1 MEKELIKQQKQI
13 TQLELCVADIKQQF
27 KAKDNEL
34 KKERQ
39 RVREMEALV
48 QKFQTDLYNSMVL
61 IQEPKKFKKSIRK
74 MYNLYVQ
81 DPDVVDTAKIDATI
95 QEEFLRQR
103 QHLEK
108 NVASLKKNLDTSTQV
123 HNVQYSKILKE
134 NTSLLREI
142 NDMRVKMKELRSK
155 VTESQESVRRKKDRQ
170 SFTEVKALNK
180 EGSPSASL
188 MGLHK
193 FKAETE
199 EPIRLPPLRIHKGYN
214 PQSTTL
220 FGPKLR
226 SRRFS
231 SQQPFMHIT
240 VITVMGR
247 RAFMQVESALRTP
260 TERSGE
266 VAKLG
271 V

>member
-34 KKERQ
+34 KKEKQ

-48 QKFQTDLYNSMVL
+48 QKFKTDLYNSMGL

-74 MYNLYVQ
+74 MYSLYVQ

-95 QEEFLRQR
+95 QEEYIRQR

-142 NDMRVKMKELRSK
+142 NDMRVKMKELHSK
-155 VTESQESVRRKKDRQ
+155 VTESQESIRRKKERQ
-170 SFTEVKALNK
+170 SFTEVKALNT
-180 EGSPSASL
+180 EGAVSAN
-188 MGLHK
+188 MVPQHK
-193 FKAETE
+193 FKEEAEH
-199 EPIRLPPLRIHKGYN
+199 PVCLPPLRISKGCN
-214 PQSTTL
+214 PHSGTP
-220 FGPKLR
+220 FGSKLR
-226 SRRFS
+226 ACCFS
-231 SQQPFMHIT
+231 PQQPFMHIT
-240 VITVMGR
+240 GLSRGGR
-247 RAFMQVESALRTP
+247 Y
-260 TERSGE
+260 
-266 VAKLG
+266 
-271 V
+271 